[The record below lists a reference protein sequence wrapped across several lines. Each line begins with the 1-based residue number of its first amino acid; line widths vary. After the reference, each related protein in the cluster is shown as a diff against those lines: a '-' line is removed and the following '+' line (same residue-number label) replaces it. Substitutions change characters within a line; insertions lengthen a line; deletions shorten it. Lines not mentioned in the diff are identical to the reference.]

1 MQEILI
7 DFKKSNFI
15 INNEQHNL
23 FDLPIII
30 TSLKNLLEE
39 RLPIEM
45 EVEKGILLNQ
55 LSVFTIQSQ
64 NLILSV
70 KKYWESLG
78 IFLN

>member
-1 MQEILI
+1 MQTLVF
-7 DFKKSNFI
+7 DFTKSNFI

-23 FDLPIII
+23 FDLSKVI
-30 TSLKNLLEE
+30 TSTKNLLEKS
-39 RLPIEM
+39 PSFEM
-45 EVEKGILLNQ
+45 EVEKEILLNQ
-55 LSVFTIQSQ
+55 LSIFTIQSQ